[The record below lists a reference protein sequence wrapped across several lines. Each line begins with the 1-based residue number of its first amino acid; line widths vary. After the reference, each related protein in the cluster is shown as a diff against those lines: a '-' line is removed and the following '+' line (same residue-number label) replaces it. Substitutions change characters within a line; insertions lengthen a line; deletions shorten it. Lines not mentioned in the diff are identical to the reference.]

1 MPLKIERV
9 ATEFLRFDPANARK
23 HSDANIAAIAESL
36 RQFGQRKPIVVTA
49 ENVIVAGNGTV
60 EAARLVGLSDVD
72 VVRVPADWSADQ
84 VKAFA
89 LADNRTAE
97 LAEWN
102 PEVLSAQLLELDEA
116 GFDIE
121 ALGFESVGVIDDE
134 PVDSSE
140 DDVFD
145 EVVPQRASLGDYWVV
160 GKHHVICGD
169 SSDPSVVEK
178 FGVKFD
184 AVVTDPPYGINADK
198 MGMGLSKEKRNKF
211 HRGDWDSQIP
221 DLGFIFDLAPI
232 QIVWGGNYFTHTL
245 PPSNHWL
252 IWHKKI
258 ANMSFS
264 ECEMAWT
271 NLGKQVRLFA
281 HHWSGE
287 EKQHVTMKPS
297 PVMDWCVSFIAK
309 GARILDVYAGSGS
322 TLLAAHR
329 NGQFG
334 YGVELDPVYVDVI
347 LNRLETLTG
356 EKAVLQN
363 ASR

>member
-1 MPLKIERV
+1 MPLKIEQV
-9 ATEFLRFDPANARK
+9 PVEKLTFDPSNARK
-23 HSDANIAAIAESL
+23 HSDANLAAIAESL
-36 RQFGQRKPIVVTA
+36 KQFGQRKPIVVNA

-60 EAARLVGLSDVD
+60 EAARLLGLTDVD
-72 VVRVPADWSADQ
+72 VVRVPKDWSADQ

-116 GFDIE
+116 GFDVE
-121 ALGFESVGVIDDE
+121 ALGFDVVSEEIDA
-134 PVDSSE
+134 PDSSE

-145 EVVPQRASLGDYWVV
+145 EKPPQRASLGDHWKV
-160 GKHHVICGD
+160 GDHEIICGD
-169 SSDPSVVEK
+169 SSDPDVVARFDVE
-178 FGVKFD
+178 FD

-198 MGMGLSKEKRNKF
+198 MGMGLSKDKRNKF
-211 HRGDWDSQIP
+211 HRGEWDSKTP
-221 DLGFIFDLAPI
+221 DISFIFDLAPV
-232 QIVWGGNYFTHTL
+232 QIVWGGNYFTDIL

-252 IWHKKI
+252 IWYKKI
-258 ANMSFS
+258 ANVSFS

-271 NLGKQVRLFA
+271 NLGKQVRLFS

-297 PVMDWCVSFIAK
+297 PVMDWCVSFLDK
-309 GARILDVYAGSGS
+309 GAKILDVYAGSGS
-322 TLLAAHR
+322 TILAAHR
-329 NGQFG
+329 NNQIG
-334 YGVELDPVYVDVI
+334 YGVELDPIYVDVI

-356 EKAVLQN
+356 EKAVLRN